1 MLRLLR
7 SKKAQNTA
15 EYAILI
21 ALVIGVFSAMQ
32 IYVRRGLQARIKGG
46 TDIMPGLVIGQANN
60 AGDFVDP
67 NMLGNPA
74 DADYTQYEPY
84 YISKGNYNMVSQ
96 TQEGTDRGIHDEAGG
111 KRELIDATSQRT
123 GQQEIRGSA
132 DAD

>member
-32 IYVRRGLQARIKGG
+32 LYVRRGLQARIKGG
-46 TDIMPGLVIGQANN
+46 ADRLPYAVIGQAMQT
-60 AGDFVDP
+60 GDVTTDQF
-67 NMLGNPA
+67 LGNPA
-74 DADYTQYEPY
+74 QLQYEPY
-84 YISKGNYNMVSQ
+84 YISRGASSVTSM
-96 TQEGTDRGIHDEAGG
+96 TQEGTERGIHDEAGG
-111 KRELIDATSQRT
+111 KVELVDQTSQRT
-123 GQQEIRGSA
+123 GAQEIRGSI

>member
-32 IYVRRGLQARIKGG
+32 IYVRRGLNARLKAG
-46 TDIMPGLVIGQANN
+46 TDTLPGLVIGQANN
-60 AGDFVDP
+60 AGDFVDV
-67 NMLGNPA
+67 NMLGDPA
-74 DADYTQYEPY
+74 DPDYTQYEPY
-84 YISKGNYNMVSQ
+84 YISKGQYSITSR
-96 TQEGTDRGIHDEAGG
+96 TQEGTERGIHSEAGG
-111 KRELIDATSQRT
+111 KRELVDQTSQRT
-123 GQQEIRGSA
+123 GLQEIRGSM